1 MEFVKLESRDKL
13 RIMTISR
20 ESVLNALNRQVL
32 EEISHVVREFDTSF
46 QTAHA
51 RYIGITPL
59 AVNFFVKFY
68 DFVSARW
75 CSLWYNI
82 RKEIFTMYVNI
93 TGSANNKDVYI
104 YQSYRK
110 ESGKTSSRIYRKLGK
125 FNDLLAQF
133 DGDKDK
139 MMAWAKEE
147 AAKDTAAYNK
157 QKEKVSVQFSP
168 AARIPLDEERSF
180 NAGYLFLQKL
190 CSELRIDNICR
201 NIRNRHRFT
210 YDLHA
215 ILTDLIYAR
224 ILSPSSKMS
233 SYSYCQ
239 SLLEPPRYSLQNV
252 YRALSVMSQE
262 ADYIQEELYRDSN
275 FIHDRNTKILY
286 YDCTNYYFE
295 TEEESGDRKYG
306 KSKEHRPNPIVTM
319 GLFMDAYGLPLAF
332 DIYPGNQNEQLTLRP
347 LENKVIRDF
356 DCSEFIF
363 CSDAGLGSVRNRFL
377 NSFGNRSYVITHSLK
392 KMKKEDREI
401 ALKPTQFRLPGSD
414 KMIDLRTLDETDE
427 NVFDSVYYKEI
438 PIVTGNM
445 DETLIVTYSPKYKNY
460 QRKIRARQIERAE
473 KMIESGKN
481 RRGKN
486 PNDPARFIKKT
497 SVTGDGEIAEKAIYE
512 LYPKRIREEEMY
524 DGFYAVITNLE
535 DDPAEVIK
543 INRRRWEIEENFR
556 IMKSEFEARPVY
568 VQRDDRIKAHFLTC
582 YISLLVYRLLE
593 KKLDEKYTCSQI
605 LETLRGMQMTLLSKE
620 SGYIPSYKRTKLTDK
635 LHSIFGFRTDFEFI
649 SKSTMRSI
657 IRSTKQ
663 KTSTKTKK

>member
-1 MEFVKLESRDKL
+1 
-13 RIMTISR
+13 
-20 ESVLNALNRQVL
+20 
-32 EEISHVVREFDTSF
+32 
-46 QTAHA
+46 
-51 RYIGITPL
+51 
-59 AVNFFVKFY
+59 
-68 DFVSARW
+68 
-75 CSLWYNI
+75 
-82 RKEIFTMYVNI
+82 MYVNI

-201 NIRNRHRFT
+201 NIRNRHIFT

-252 YRALSVMSQE
+252 YRALSVMAQE

-319 GLFMDAYGLPLAF
+319 GLFMDADGLPLAF

-486 PNDPARFIKKT
+486 PNDPARFIRKT

-512 LYPKRIREEEMY
+512 LDPKRIMEEEMY

-663 KTSTKTKK
+663 KTSTQTKK

>member
-1 MEFVKLESRDKL
+1 M
-13 RIMTISR
+13 
-20 ESVLNALNRQVL
+20 
-32 EEISHVVREFDTSF
+32 
-46 QTAHA
+46 
-51 RYIGITPL
+51 YI
-59 AVNFFVKFY
+59 
-68 DFVSARW
+68 
-75 CSLWYNI
+75 C
-82 RKEIFTMYVNI
+82 I
-93 TGSANNKDVYI
+93 TGSKNNKDVYI

-512 LYPKRIREEEMY
+512 LDPKRIREEEMY

>member
-1 MEFVKLESRDKL
+1 
-13 RIMTISR
+13 
-20 ESVLNALNRQVL
+20 
-32 EEISHVVREFDTSF
+32 
-46 QTAHA
+46 
-51 RYIGITPL
+51 
-59 AVNFFVKFY
+59 
-68 DFVSARW
+68 
-75 CSLWYNI
+75 
-82 RKEIFTMYVNI
+82 MYVNI

-512 LYPKRIREEEMY
+512 LDPKRIREEEMY

>member
-1 MEFVKLESRDKL
+1 
-13 RIMTISR
+13 
-20 ESVLNALNRQVL
+20 
-32 EEISHVVREFDTSF
+32 
-46 QTAHA
+46 
-51 RYIGITPL
+51 
-59 AVNFFVKFY
+59 
-68 DFVSARW
+68 
-75 CSLWYNI
+75 
-82 RKEIFTMYVNI
+82 MYVNI

-252 YRALSVMSQE
+252 YRALSVMAQE

-295 TEEESGDRKYG
+295 TEEESGYRKYG

-319 GLFMDAYGLPLAF
+319 GLFMDADGLPLAF

-438 PIVTGNM
+438 PIVTGDM

-486 PNDPARFIKKT
+486 PNDPARFIRKT

-512 LYPKRIREEEMY
+512 LDPKRIMEEEMY

-663 KTSTKTKK
+663 KTSTTREK